1 MKRDGDG
8 ALLLL
13 VAIAGAGTMVV
24 ELAAVRL
31 LAPWYG
37 ASSAVWTNVIG
48 VVLLALSLGYLL
60 GARWSTKGTPL
71 YRLGGVLIAAALFT
85 AWLPFLAP
93 FVARGFLPE
102 GTTLDRAAM
111 QIQWGSLACSLV
123 LFLPPALALG
133 AVGPLAVEVD
143 QRRRASHAGNAGG
156 RVLAASTLGS
166 LVGTFS
172 TTHLLVPNLGLRSSF
187 LLAACV
193 LGLLGLVVTWTA
205 GRGPRSTSAAALL
218 ILIGS
223 VLAEP
228 AEAALVPG
236 TRRLA
241 ERQSPYQSV
250 RVVERDTEDGLWR
263 ELQVNE
269 GFDSFQS
276 VWQPEPGFLGEG
288 YYYDYFALP
297 AWLDDRREGS
307 WKTCVV
313 GLGAGTAWRVLEAE
327 LPGALELTGVGF
339 ELDPTVVELA
349 REWMDLAPENSTR
362 LRAFSGWDGRAGLRA
377 AGDGFD
383 QLILDAYANQVEIPA
398 HLASL
403 EFFHEAHAAL
413 RDGGWLSINVGAFGL
428 EDPVLL
434 GLART
439 VCAAFEQPVLFVRVP
454 FSRNVALIARR
465 GLPALPDR
473 IPTDLPLNWSEW
485 LGFDPATRVFD
496 DRSAPLTDNRSDI
509 DQLQRES
516 LRRAAEARR

>member
-60 GARWSTKGTPL
+60 GARWSTADRPL
-71 YRLGGVLIAAALFT
+71 RRLGAVLIVAGLLT

-93 FVARGFLPE
+93 LVARGFFPE
-102 GTTLDRAAM
+102 GTTLDRAAL

-143 QRRRASHAGNAGG
+143 QRRRESHAGNAGG

-172 TTHLLVPNLGLRSSF
+172 TTHVLVPSLGLRASF
-187 LLAACV
+187 LLAASV
-193 LGLLGLVVTWTA
+193 LGGLGLLVSWTSGSGARRAGGL
-205 GRGPRSTSAAALL
+205 ALL
-218 ILIGS
+218 SVFGS
-223 VLAEP
+223 VFVRPAEVTLAE
-228 AEAALVPG
+228 G
-236 TRRLA
+236 TYRLA
-241 ERQSPYQSV
+241 EQQSPYQSV
-250 RVVERDTEDGLWR
+250 RVIERRTEAGVWR

-276 VWQPEPGFLGEG
+276 VWQEAPGFLGDG
-288 YYYDYFALP
+288 YYYDYFAIP
-297 AWLDDRREGS
+297 AWLDERRSGS

-313 GLGAGTAWRVLEAE
+313 GLGAGTAWRVLEGE
-327 LPGALELTGVGF
+327 LPGELELTGVGF
-339 ELDPTVVELA
+339 ELDPTVVELG
-349 REWMDLAPENSTR
+349 RQWMDLAPENSTQFR
-362 LRAFSGWDGRAGLRA
+362 VLSGWDGRAGLRA
-377 AGDGFD
+377 AGGGFD

-398 HLASL
+398 HLSSI
-403 EFFHEAHAAL
+403 EFFREAHAAL
-413 RDGGWLSINVGAFGL
+413 RAGGWLSINIGAFGL
-428 EDPVLL
+428 EDPVVS
-434 GLART
+434 GIART
-439 VCAAFEQPVLFVRVP
+439 VCAAFEQPVALVRVP

-465 GLPALPDR
+465 GRTALPNE
-473 IPTDLPLNWSEW
+473 IPSGLPCNWSEW
-485 LGFDPATRVFD
+485 LRFDSATRSFD
-496 DRSAPLTDNRSDI
+496 HGGDPLTDDHNDI
-509 DQLQRES
+509 ERLQRES
-516 LRRAAEARR
+516 LRLAVEARR